1 MTKATNAANYIFWLE
16 QLHPQITETH
26 ENHKNGPDG
35 FKSLA
40 LDKVQF
46 SYPMRP
52 HTRVLR
58 GVDLEVCHSYT
69 PSFSLV
75 YEAYCELTRGA

>member
-52 HTRVLR
+52 HARVLR
-58 GVDLEVCHSYT
+58 GVDLEVCDSYT
-69 PSFSLV
+69 ALLFARL
-75 YEAYCELTRGA
+75 RGRW